1 TSQSNNSVT
10 LYDQTIPIV
19 STVTATTANGIYTVD
34 NAIAITITFTE
45 AVTVTGTPQ
54 LTLETGS
61 SDAVV
66 NYASGSGGL
75 TITFN
80 YTVASGQNSADLDY
94 VSTAALT
101 LNSGTIKD
109 SENRNAYLTMPT
121 PGAANSLAANKALII
136 DTAVPT
142 VSSVSST
149 TNDGRYRTGDVIAV
163 TVEFS
168 ETVTVTGTPQL
179 TLETGSADAVVN
191 YASGTGSSTLIFNY
205 TVASGHTNADL
216 DYVSAS
222 SLVLNGGTIVDVIS
236 YAATL
241 TLPTPGATNSLA
253 ANKALVIDQL
263 YPNITGTVLATN
275 NASIAV
281 TFNETVF
288 NTANTTGALEASDF
302 SLSISGGTATLS
314 SATPTSISASGNVY
328 TLGIASYSGS
338 PDGSEVLSVVPVD
351 DGIYDGAGNEASTT
365 QTNNTATLNDEL
377 PPTISSVVVAGDN
390 GTVAVTLSEAVFNTI
405 NGSGAMEASNFSL
418 SVAGGTAAL
427 SSATPS
433 SISAN
438 GNVYTLGL
446 PVTGASDGTEIL
458 SVVPIDNK
466 IYDAVGNEASTTQST
481 NTDTL
486 FDKAAPT
493 ILSLSST
500 ASNGNMKIGDEIPI
514 TITFNETVVLTGTPQ
529 ITLETGTTDAVI
541 NYTSGSNTTVLT
553 FTYTVA
559 TGDTSS
565 DLDYAD
571 TSSLALNSGTIVD
584 LSGNTAVLTLPVPGA
599 TNSLGANKALV
610 VDGVVP
616 ATPTGF
622 AATDGNTSIIL
633 DWTANT
639 ESDIGSYIIYA
650 DTSSSP
656 VISLITIGSSMQS
669 YTHSGLINGKTYYYQ
684 ISALDSAGNESA
696 KSSDISKAPKP
707 QKYTVKIDSTGD
719 FLSIQTCIEITAD
732 YDTVLVYPGTY
743 VENISIDNQNI
754 IVKSVY
760 GADSTI
766 INGNNTAS
774 CLSIVGGSNISFS
787 GFSLRNG
794 LGSNGGGIYIEGTET
809 ILLEKL
815 HVFANLASNDGGG
828 LYVSS
833 ANTGDVTLSNSKLY
847 QNECVN
853 KGGAVNIQDDYT
865 LIEGTLIYRNSSQG
879 DGGGIFTSGKLK
891 MVNCTLGSNTVPSG
905 RNGAG
910 IMVETGLDSSFLMNN
925 IFYNTGDGVYKTNG
939 KLVAY
944 NNYFSEADVGLDI
957 IRGSGNTFS

>member
-1 TSQSNNSVT
+1 
-10 LYDQTIPIV
+10 
-19 STVTATTANGIYTVD
+19 
-34 NAIAITITFTE
+34 
-45 AVTVTGTPQ
+45 
-54 LTLETGS
+54 
-61 SDAVV
+61 
-66 NYASGSGGL
+66 
-75 TITFN
+75 
-80 YTVASGQNSADLDY
+80 
-94 VSTAALT
+94 
-101 LNSGTIKD
+101 
-109 SENRNAYLTMPT
+109 
-121 PGAANSLAANKALII
+121 
-136 DTAVPT
+136 
-142 VSSVSST
+142 
-149 TNDGRYRTGDVIAV
+149 
-163 TVEFS
+163 
-168 ETVTVTGTPQL
+168 
-179 TLETGSADAVVN
+179 
-191 YASGTGSSTLIFNY
+191 
-205 TVASGHTNADL
+205 
-216 DYVSAS
+216 
-222 SLVLNGGTIVDVIS
+222 
-236 YAATL
+236 
-241 TLPTPGATNSLA
+241 
-253 ANKALVIDQL
+253 
-263 YPNITGTVLATN
+263 
-275 NASIAV
+275 
-281 TFNETVF
+281 
-288 NTANTTGALEASDF
+288 
-302 SLSISGGTATLS
+302 
-314 SATPTSISASGNVY
+314 
-328 TLGIASYSGS
+328 
-338 PDGSEVLSVVPVD
+338 
-351 DGIYDGAGNEASTT
+351 
-365 QTNNTATLNDEL
+365 
-377 PPTISSVVVAGDN
+377 
-390 GTVAVTLSEAVFNTI
+390 
-405 NGSGAMEASNFSL
+405 
-418 SVAGGTAAL
+418 
-427 SSATPS
+427 
-433 SISAN
+433 
-438 GNVYTLGL
+438 L

-500 ASNGNMKIGDEIPI
+500 ASNGNMKIGDELPI

-529 ITLETGTTDAVI
+529 ITLETGTTDAVV

-565 DLDYAD
+565 DLDY
-571 TSSLALNSGTIVD
+571 TGTTSLALNSGTIVD
-584 LSGNTAVLTLPVPGA
+584 LSGNAAVLTLPAPGA

-616 ATPTGF
+616 TTPTGF

-633 DWTANT
+633 GWTANT
-639 ESDIGSYIIYA
+639 ESDIESYKIYA

-669 YTHSGLINGKTYYYQ
+669 YTHSGLTNGKTYYYR
-684 ISALDSAGNESA
+684 ISAMDAAGNESA

-809 ILLEKL
+809 ILLDKL

-828 LYVSS
+828 LYVNS

-865 LIEGTLIYRNSSQG
+865 LIEGTLIYLNSSQG

-891 MVNCTLGSNTVPSG
+891 MVNCTIASNSIPSG
-905 RNGAG
+905 RYGAAM
-910 IMVETGLDSSFLMNN
+910 MVETGLDSSFLMNN
-925 IFYNTGDGVYKTNG
+925 IFYDAGDGIYKTNG

-944 NNYFSEADVGLDI
+944 NNYFCEADVGLDI
-957 IRGSGNTFS
+957 IRGSGNSFSDVDPFVDGDNFNYVLENTSDLIGSGIASTVFYGKTFNVPALDVYGTIRPNPAGSSPDLGAIENSLPSAIPTVVLLTSSTNDGTYKLGDVISIDVTFSEPVSKVNCGVPVTVTGSENVTSMEITSPNLYVPSFVEDVSNTTVGIADGRLFSIAPRSGLLPAGLGRMVP